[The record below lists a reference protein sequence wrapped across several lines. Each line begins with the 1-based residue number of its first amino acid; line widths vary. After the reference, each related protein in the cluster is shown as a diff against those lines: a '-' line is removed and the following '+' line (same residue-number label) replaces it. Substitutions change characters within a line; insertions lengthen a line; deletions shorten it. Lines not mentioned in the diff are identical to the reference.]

1 MPICIKCVLM
11 VCFQYEFDVNLA
23 TDDLAVNAVNYALR
37 DVFMWARALFSQL
50 IYCCYRCE
58 QVK

>member
-1 MPICIKCVLM
+1 MPICIKLVLI

-23 TDDLAVNAVNYALR
+23 TDDLAVNAVNDGLC
-37 DVFMWARALFSQL
+37 DVFMRARALFSQL
-50 IYCCYRCE
+50 TYCCYRCE